1 MWMQYV
7 IKASPL
13 TNSAFFRL
21 LLLDFKGEVVKD
33 MIQAHD
39 KDALRVVMRGY
50 RSNSETTA
58 FVPTLGNLHDGH
70 LSLVR
75 KAKEVADRVVV
86 SIFLNPTQ
94 FDKPEDLVNYPQ
106 TLSNDLE
113 LLKKENVDLVFL
125 PSAAEMY
132 PEGGTTRV
140 EVDGIS
146 DILEGDSRPGHFSGV
161 ATIVAKLFNL
171 VQPDISIFGE
181 KDYQQLMLIR
191 RMEAD
196 LDYGIEIISAPTAR
210 EKSGLAMS
218 SRNNYLTKEQREQI
232 APHLYK
238 VLQEIKT
245 NVLDAKIMDYLALQK
260 DASKKLNETGFK
272 TDYIEI
278 RNAID
283 LSVATQSD
291 KELVVLASAWLGKAR
306 LIDNLRISLRA

>member
-1 MWMQYV
+1 
-7 IKASPL
+7 
-13 TNSAFFRL
+13 
-21 LLLDFKGEVVKD
+21 

-75 KAKEVADRVVV
+75 KAQEVADRVIV

-94 FDKPEDLVNYPQ
+94 FDKAEDLANYPQ
-106 TLSNDLE
+106 TLENDLA
-113 LLKKENVDLVFL
+113 LLKQENIDLVFL
-125 PSAAEMY
+125 PTVEEMY
-132 PEGGTTRV
+132 PEGGMTRV

-171 VQPDISIFGE
+171 VQPDIAIFGE

-191 RMEAD
+191 RMEKD
-196 LDYGIEIISAPTAR
+196 LDFGINIISAPTAR
-210 EKSGLAMS
+210 EESGLAMS
-218 SRNNYLTKEQREQI
+218 SRNNYLNHEEREKIAPYLYKTLKAIKKQLEDTKELDYSSLLNSSIEQ
-232 APHLYK
+232 
-238 VLQEIKT
+238 
-245 NVLDAKIMDYLALQK
+245 
-260 DASKKLNETGFK
+260 LNEAGFK

-278 RNAID
+278 RNATD
-283 LSVATQSD
+283 LSNATPMD
-291 KELVVLASAWLGKAR
+291 TELVILASAWLGKAR
-306 LIDNLRISLRA
+306 LIDNLRVSL

>member
-1 MWMQYV
+1 
-7 IKASPL
+7 
-13 TNSAFFRL
+13 
-21 LLLDFKGEVVKD
+21 
-33 MIQAHD
+33 MIQAND

-50 RSNSETTA
+50 RANGEITA

-94 FDKPEDLVNYPQ
+94 FDKPEDLANYPK
-106 TLSNDLE
+106 TLENDLA
-113 LLKKENVDLVFL
+113 LLKEENVDLVFL
-125 PSAAEMY
+125 PNVEEMY
-132 PEGGTTRV
+132 PQGGVTRV

-146 DILEGDSRPGHFSGV
+146 EILEGDSRPGHFSGV

-171 VQPDISIFGE
+171 VQPDSSIFGE

-191 RMEAD
+191 RMEKD
-196 LDYGIEIISAPTAR
+196 LDFGIEIISAPTAR
-210 EKSGLAMS
+210 EESGLAMS
-218 SRNNYLTKEQREQI
+218 SRNNYLSKDQREKIAPYLYKALREIKDQVTATKE
-232 APHLYK
+232 L
-238 VLQEIKT
+238 
-245 NVLDAKIMDYLALQK
+245 DYLALQK
-260 DASKKLNETGFK
+260 STAKKLNKIGFK

-306 LIDNLRISLRA
+306 LIDNLRISL